1 MKKKIVMLLLALTV
15 LGLGAGCNKDKD
27 SQEKTEQT
35 QETADSQ
42 EKSLTNEE
50 GKVVAVDLDNLDEY
64 MTLGQ
69 YQNLEVEE
77 ASKTQIQDE
86 DVDTYIKR
94 QMAFNYDPVEL
105 TEDRAVQEY
114 DTVNIDYTGYKD
126 GEAFEGGTDQGYDL
140 LIGSGNFIEGFE
152 EGLIGHNKGE
162 EVTLDLTFPENYSSA
177 DLAGQ
182 AVQFVVKINKIS
194 EPAPLTDE
202 WASENT
208 DFKTAEEY
216 RANQKELLQQQADN
230 EYESQVKSDLFQLV
244 METTEVKEYPQE
256 LLEETR
262 ADLKSQLDNMY
273 SASYGMTMDE
283 YLESQGA
290 SKEDADQTIDETAK
304 SYLKQNMVTQA
315 ILNAEKKEYTEED
328 YQEELEKFAVL
339 SGFSDGASMEAMY
352 SDVTVL
358 KDNVLWNAAT
368 DIIMSTANI
377 KEGQE

>member
-1 MKKKIVMLLLALTV
+1 
-15 LGLGAGCNKDKD
+15 
-27 SQEKTEQT
+27 
-35 QETADSQ
+35 
-42 EKSLTNEE
+42 
-50 GKVVAVDLDNLDEY
+50 
-64 MTLGQ
+64 
-69 YQNLEVEE
+69 
-77 ASKTQIQDE
+77 
-86 DVDTYIKR
+86 
-94 QMAFNYDPVEL
+94 
-105 TEDRAVQEY
+105 
-114 DTVNIDYTGYKD
+114 
-126 GEAFEGGTDQGYDL
+126 
-140 LIGSGNFIEGFE
+140 
-152 EGLIGHNKGE
+152 
-162 EVTLDLTFPENYSSA
+162 
-177 DLAGQ
+177 
-182 AVQFVVKINKIS
+182 
-194 EPAPLTDE
+194 
-202 WASENT
+202 ASENT

-315 ILNAEKKEYTEED
+315 ILNAAKKEYTEED

>member
-35 QETADSQ
+35 QEAADSQ

-202 WASENT
+202 WSSENT